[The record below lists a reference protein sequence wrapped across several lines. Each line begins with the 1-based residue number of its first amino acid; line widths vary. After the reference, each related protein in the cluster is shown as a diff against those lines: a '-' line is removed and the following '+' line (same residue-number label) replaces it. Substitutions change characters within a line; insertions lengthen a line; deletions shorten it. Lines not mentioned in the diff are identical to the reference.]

1 MGSNYKLLYEDLIR
15 QRKALDK
22 KYIPLSIDKGA
33 KTATFRGSS
42 GEIYETSLDKCTC
55 VDFAINQ
62 SPCKHMF
69 RLAHEVGVYNIEK
82 NMPQYTADQ
91 KNAIKTAEEIL
102 CELKKYWEVIP
113 SEIVVSYCQKLID
126 LKTTTGVFK

>member
-1 MGSNYKLLYEDLIR
+1 
-15 QRKALDK
+15 
-22 KYIPLSIDKGA
+22 
-33 KTATFRGSS
+33 
-42 GEIYETSLDKCTC
+42 
-55 VDFAINQ
+55 
-62 SPCKHMF
+62 MF

-113 SEIVVSYCQKLID
+113 SEIVVSHCQKLID
-126 LKTTTGVFK
+126 LKTATGVISEIEIKLNQPITCNQKE